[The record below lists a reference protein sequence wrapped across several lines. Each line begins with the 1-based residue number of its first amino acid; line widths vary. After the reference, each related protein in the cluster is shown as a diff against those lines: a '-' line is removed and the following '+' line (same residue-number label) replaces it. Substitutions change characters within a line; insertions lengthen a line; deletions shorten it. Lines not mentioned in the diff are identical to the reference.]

1 MRFSEILRTV
11 ADQID
16 AQEAP
21 EQVNVAPTIEPVVA
35 PEIQVAPTAPI
46 SAELSDLLT
55 LAGNQNRINT
65 TIAQP
70 SSNITPINPTMVPP
84 LQQSLELQK
93 QQGGKASPIINQIL
107 THHDD
112 NTGSLAGEHPEQ
124 SVYHDSALEGNEY
137 VGASTGAVDQP
148 GSNSAHGAE
157 KPWYRI

>member
-21 EQVNVAPTIEPVVA
+21 EQVNVAPAIEPVVA
-35 PEIQVAPTAPI
+35 PEIQVSTTSPM
-46 SAELSDLLT
+46 SAELDDLLK

-70 SSNITPINPTMVPP
+70 ASNVLPLNPTMVPP
-84 LQQSLELQK
+84 LQQSIELQK
-93 QQGGKASPIINQIL
+93 QQGGKASPVINQIL
-107 THHDD
+107 QHHNDI
-112 NTGSLAGEHPEQ
+112 TGSLAGEHPEQ
-124 SVYHDSALEGNEY
+124 SVYHELASQSNENVDANTNEDS
-137 VGASTGAVDQP
+137 SS
-148 GSNSAHGAE
+148 SNTSAHGAD